1 MKRKT
6 TVDFERFA
14 AEAKANVSSEESEL
28 TSSIDDK
35 LALLLRNVGKTV
47 LLPVGLLVIQDNI
60 RQMIDVSSPEFQ
72 KLINSIREHGVKQN
86 LIGDLRVSPDGKW
99 QVICIAGQRR
109 LLAALQAGREQVPV
123 RIEQYTD
130 DAARLV
136 DALSENLLRAN
147 LHSLDTAIGYF
158 RLLQA
163 GWKESQIAEAF
174 ERQRDTVMK
183 MLRLARYPE
192 AAHKL
197 IRLYPDLFT
206 STVLLTKFVA
216 KSWDSEIKLL
226 NAMQAYV
233 ARAGDKGR
241 SSVKKEVD
249 DRIKV
254 LVSSLEKQ
262 GVKTR
267 AKGTVSQGQ
276 LLLMWT
282 NEEELKQIISL
293 VTIG

>member
-14 AEAKANVSSEESEL
+14 AEAKADLSNRESKL
-28 TSSIDDK
+28 TSFSDDR

-47 LLPVGLLVIQDNI
+47 LLPVGLLIIQDNI
-60 RQMIDVSSPEFQ
+60 RQMIDISSPEFQ
-72 KLINSIREHGVKQN
+72 KLVNSIRDKGVKQN
-86 LIGDLRVSPDGKW
+86 LIADLRVLPDGKW

-123 RIEQYTD
+123 RIEQYSD

-147 LHSLDTAIGYF
+147 LHSLDTAVGYL

-174 ERQRDTVMK
+174 ERQKDTVMK

-192 AAHKL
+192 SAHKL
-197 IRLYPDLFT
+197 IKAYPDLFT

-216 KSWDSEIKLL
+216 KSWASETELL
-226 NAMQAYV
+226 NAMREFV
-233 ARAGDKGR
+233 DKANEKRKPIGIKGLDNT
-241 SSVKKEVD
+241 VKE
-249 DRIKV
+249 
-254 LVSSLEKQ
+254 LVNSLEKQ
-262 GVKTR
+262 GVKTS
-267 AKGTVSQGQ
+267 AKGNFNQGQ
-276 LLLMWT
+276 LLIKW
-282 NEEELKQIISL
+282 NSEAELQKIITL
-293 VTIG
+293 FVVG